1 MQLLIDASSATS
13 CDQLIWSKKY
23 IVICHIMKSINVYD
37 RFATNNLRSRTIVS
51 TIYMHVI
58 LNF

>member
-1 MQLLIDASSATS
+1 MQLLIDASSAAS
-13 CDQLIWSKKY
+13 CDQLIWSKN

-58 LNF
+58 LNY